1 MSEIESIRLNLGESL
16 LQFAYFTKMM
26 TVNGQCYRQR
36 QEPRT
41 AEKRPHEQIPILN
54 TFFAENSDSDRGAKN
69 RQKALEV
76 HRDRNLGGFIFPQ
89 EGFYASVIGPGPI
102 DIV

>member
-1 MSEIESIRLNLGESL
+1 MQFDSFAES
-16 LQFAYFTKMM
+16 QFAYLAEMM
-26 TVNGQCYRQR
+26 TVNGQRYCQR
-36 QEPRT
+36 QKLRT

-76 HRDRNLGGFIFPQ
+76 HRDRYLGGFIFPQ
-89 EGFYASVIGPGPI
+89 ECLDTAVIRPWPI
-102 DIV
+102 NMV